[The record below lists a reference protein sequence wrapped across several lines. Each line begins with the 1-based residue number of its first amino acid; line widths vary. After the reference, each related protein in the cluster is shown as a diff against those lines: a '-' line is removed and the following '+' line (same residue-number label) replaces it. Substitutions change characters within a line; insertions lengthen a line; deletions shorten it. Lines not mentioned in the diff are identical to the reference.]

1 MSRGRRAIA
10 SMAAICA
17 LGMAACGAAIPT
29 ATPRASPGETSSP
42 SAATSP
48 DPTRTASSDAP
59 SALAYPDDDLRSQI
73 DIVTVDPAVTDPL
86 LAFVSDGQAIIFSSG
101 RGRDTDAD
109 LAPDLWR
116 YHPRAPDPEL
126 LWRNPERDR
135 SIVKIAGDLGMIA
148 FADMPLTA
156 GKDGWKL
163 WLLPRNE
170 TEVIQLD
177 AHPGDDDVSAFVPSF
192 AVYGETI
199 VWTAFKAGRNGPVS
213 QLLMASGPEW
223 EPVVLHELSAMEA
236 EIWLPSLLGSTL
248 AYAEVHYSADR
259 STDERHVYL
268 TEAIPGVARLRL
280 DTSGLATM
288 PVVVEGA
295 VVWKEADEG
304 FSMFNWGRMYRYD
317 IRTQRVAR
325 LLTRHQTYVNYP
337 SGGSRFVAYWPA
349 DSFRL
354 SIYDLV
360 RDEAR
365 LVATNSVASQESEHD
380 VHLAGDLLVW
390 RHLTAFGGDV
400 RSELRYAFLPG
411 VRDP

>member
-1 MSRGRRAIA
+1 MSHGWRAIA

-48 DPTRTASSDAP
+48 DPTRTASSDTR

-73 DIVTVDPAVTDPL
+73 DIVTVDPPITDPL

-101 RGRDTDAD
+101 RGPDSDAD

-116 YHPRAPDPEL
+116 YHPRAPDPE
-126 LWRNPERDR
+126 
-135 SIVKIAGDLGMIA
+135 
-148 FADMPLTA
+148 
-156 GKDGWKL
+156 
-163 WLLPRNE
+163 
-170 TEVIQLD
+170 
-177 AHPGDDDVSAFVPSF
+177 
-192 AVYGETI
+192 
-199 VWTAFKAGRNGPVS
+199 
-213 QLLMASGPEW
+213 
-223 EPVVLHELSAMEA
+223 
-236 EIWLPSLLGSTL
+236 
-248 AYAEVHYSADR
+248 
-259 STDERHVYL
+259 
-268 TEAIPGVARLRL
+268 
-280 DTSGLATM
+280 
-288 PVVVEGA
+288 
-295 VVWKEADEG
+295 
-304 FSMFNWGRMYRYD
+304 
-317 IRTQRVAR
+317 
-325 LLTRHQTYVNYP
+325 
-337 SGGSRFVAYWPA
+337 
-349 DSFRL
+349 

-390 RHLTAFGGDV
+390 RHLTAFGGNV